1 MGAANL
7 CGQLGYDGGVRY
19 NAEGGDGLIAAG
31 NRVCAGGE
39 LTIYD
44 CPLMGES
51 ETGGCTHDNDQG
63 VECFFA

>member
-39 LTIYD
+39 QTIYD
-44 CPLMGES
+44 CPLMEGS
-51 ETGGCTHDNDQG
+51 
-63 VECFFA
+63 